1 MPLSEKL
8 LLLLSRKPGTSD
20 YAAGHDHWTVDN
32 ALEKLCVS
40 FPDFMEMIRGKDI
53 LDYGC
58 GEGYQSVAMAKSGAR
73 HVLGVE
79 INSAYRERAS
89 RLAAANGV
97 QDRAQFAESCGDN
110 TREKFD
116 VVISHNSMEHFCDP
130 EKSLGEMKAALKRDG
145 RLLITFGCPWLSPY
159 GSHMHFF
166 CKVPWLNILFRERTV
181 MNVRERF
188 IVDGA
193 RHYEEVQGGLNR
205 MTVAKFE
212 RLVTRIGLRIAS
224 KRYWCVKGLN
234 FLGPI
239 PVIRELFVNDISV
252 VLAGNRGGSATGVPA
267 RERL

>member
-1 MPLSEKL
+1 MSLSEKL

-20 YAAGHDHWTVDN
+20 YAAGHDHWTVEN

-40 FPDFMEMIRGKDI
+40 FPEFMEMIRGKDI

-130 EKSLGEMKAALKRDG
+130 GTALGEMAAALKPDG
-145 RLLITFGCPWLSPY
+145 KLLVTFGPPWFAPY

-166 CKVPWLNILFRERTV
+166 TKVPWLNVLFGEDTV
-181 MNVRERF
+181 MSVRRNF
-188 IVDGA
+188 IKDGA
-193 RHYEEVQGGLNR
+193 SRYEDVEGGLNR

-212 RLVTRIGLRIAS
+212 RLIAANGLRPART
-224 KRYWCVKGLN
+224 RYRCIKGFD
-234 FLGPI
+234 FLGALPA
-239 PVIRELFVNDISV
+239 VRELFINQIDM
-252 VLAGNRGGSATGVPA
+252 VLARPAPNRRTT
-267 RERL
+267 